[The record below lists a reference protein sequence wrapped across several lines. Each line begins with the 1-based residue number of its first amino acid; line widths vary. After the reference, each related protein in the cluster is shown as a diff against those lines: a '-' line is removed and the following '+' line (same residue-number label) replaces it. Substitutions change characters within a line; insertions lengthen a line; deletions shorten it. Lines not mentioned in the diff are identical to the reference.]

1 MTPDCRLP
9 TVDLFSSA
17 TRRSKLP
24 PCLLA
29 RLLTD
34 LRYGFR
40 QLRLNPGFACLSI
53 VTLALGIG
61 ANTALFSVVRNVIL
75 KPLPYREPERLARVW
90 MDNRRLQM
98 REDWASYP
106 NYQDYKRL
114 GTSFES
120 MAAFTEPTLN
130 LISDGEP
137 ERVNGVY
144 AEAALFDVLGVTPIE
159 GRLFTKDEETAGKEN
174 VVLISWGLAQRRF
187 GGVRQA
193 GDASVI
199 GKTLDFDG
207 RRLTVIGIMPAS
219 FAFPAKNSEFWAP
232 LVVGGRAN
240 SRVGYWLQM
249 VARLKPGVT
258 PVQAQAEM
266 DIVGTQLEQQYPAEN
281 AGYGIYVNPLEN
293 HVAGNVKTPLYV
305 LLGAVGFVLLIAC
318 VNVAGLFLARAESR
332 GREIVVRSAIGASR
346 RNLDLAAPHGGGCAR
361 GVRRSGRRSC
371 RLRRCSSDPLA
382 CASRSAARRRDQA
395 RRHCHGLCRCP
406 YDRDRAAL
414 RAVARVATVACES
427 AGSAAR
433 ERPRHV
439 ELARGGPDAVDSP
452 RRAVRARNHAARRS
466 RPAAALARRAARH
479 GHRLPHSQSAHDAR
493 QRVAHDATR
502 SRRSCGSSTIRCC
515 SACRRFP
522 GVTSAAIATDL
533 FLSNTPNSGTFTL
546 EDRPPFPP
554 SEQIEAT
561 TDAVSPGFFETMQ
574 VRLVSGRF
582 PDAQDRD
589 GGVRGVAINET
600 FAKRYWPDQNPV
612 GKHMVFG
619 TPGER
624 NPWMTIVGVVGDMR
638 RRGLHQGARLEAFFS
653 TTLNVGRNM
662 QLIVATDSK
671 PIALAPAVRAAI
683 RALDASS
690 PVTAVSTVEAQI
702 GESLAIR
709 RFQAWLLALF
719 SLLAV
724 LLAAVGIFG
733 LMAQVVARRTPE
745 IGVRM
750 ALGATPQNVLTLVV
764 RQGVG
769 LAAAGTL
776 VGICGALPSRAASR
790 ASSLA
795 SAPPIRSAMRPRRSS
810 WRYRFCSPARCLRG
824 ARLAWIP
831 RWRCVGTA
839 RR

>member
-1 MTPDCRLP
+1 M
-9 TVDLFSSA
+9 SI
-17 TRRSKLP
+17 
-24 PCLLA
+24 A
-29 RLLTD
+29 RLGAD

-75 KPLPYREPERLARVW
+75 KPLPYRDPERLVRVW

-98 REDWASYP
+98 REDLASYP

-159 GRLFTKDEETAGKEN
+159 GRLFTTDEETAGKEN
-174 VVLISWGLAQRRF
+174 AVLISWGLAQRRF

-193 GDASVI
+193 DGASVI

-207 RRLTVIGIMPAS
+207 RRLTVIGVMPAS
-219 FAFPAKNSEFWAP
+219 FAFPAKTSEFWAP

-240 SRVGYWLQM
+240 SRAGYWLQM

-258 PVQAQAEM
+258 PVQVQAEM
-266 DIVGTQLEQQYPAEN
+266 DIVGKQLEQEYAADN
-281 AGYGIYVNPLEN
+281 AGYGIFVNPLEN

-346 RNLDLAAPHGGGCAR
+346 RNLMWQLLMEAG
-361 GVRRSGRRSC
+361 
-371 RLRRCSSDPLA
+371 
-382 CASRSAARRRDQA
+382 
-395 RRHCHGLCRCP
+395 
-406 YDRDRAAL
+406 AL
-414 RAVARVATVACES
+414 
-427 AGSAAR
+427 
-433 ERPRHV
+433 
-439 ELARGGPDAVDSP
+439 
-452 RRAVRARNHAARRS
+452 
-466 RPAAALARRAARH
+466 AALAGAAGVLAAYAGVRAILWLAPPDLPRIDEIRLDGTVLAFAVALTTVTALLFGLWPAWRLSRVNLQEALRESGRGMSSSHAAARTRSILLVVQCALAIMLLA
-479 GHRLPHSQSAHDAR
+479 GAGLLLRSLGALRGMDTGFRTANLMTMRVNASRTSYPQQPQLRQFYDQVL
-493 QRVAHDATR
+493 QRVRA
-502 SRRSCGSSTIRCC
+502 I
-515 SACRRFP
+515 P
-522 GVTSAAIATDL
+522 GVTSAAIVTDL

-561 TDAVSPGFFETMQ
+561 TDTVSPGFFETMQ
-574 VRLVSGRF
+574 VPLVSGRF

-638 RRGLHQGARLEAFFS
+638 RRGLHRDARLEAFFS
-653 TTLNVGRNM
+653 TTMNVGRNM
-662 QLIVATDSK
+662 QLIVATDSN

-690 PVTAVSTVEAQI
+690 PVTAISSVEAQI
-702 GESLAIR
+702 GESLAMR

-733 LMAQVVARRTPE
+733 LMAQVVTRRTPE

-750 ALGATPQNVLTLVV
+750 ALGATPQNVLALVV
-764 RQGVG
+764 RQGVL

-776 VGICGALPSRAASR
+776 AGIGGALVLARGLQSLLFGVGAADPLSYAAAAVVMAISVLLACALPAWRAAR
-790 ASSLA
+790 VDPTVA
-795 SAPPIRSAMRPRRSS
+795 
-810 WRYRFCSPARCLRG
+810 LRG
-824 ARLAWIP
+824 D
-831 RWRCVGTA
+831 G
-839 RR
+839 